1 MQMME
6 QVFFGKSIIGVQCKL
21 EKNQSDGQGLS
32 YKPSP
37 EFVLRT
43 LAFMGFVWDE
53 RRVDI
58 LISIYL
64 RTSKAHATNF
74 YVKRNFMDKTVPLFF
89 FLLKLKKIRQ
99 LLIWYSSVL

>member
-43 LAFMGFVWDE
+43 LAFMGFV
-53 RRVDI
+53 
-58 LISIYL
+58 
-64 RTSKAHATNF
+64 
-74 YVKRNFMDKTVPLFF
+74 
-89 FLLKLKKIRQ
+89 
-99 LLIWYSSVL
+99 